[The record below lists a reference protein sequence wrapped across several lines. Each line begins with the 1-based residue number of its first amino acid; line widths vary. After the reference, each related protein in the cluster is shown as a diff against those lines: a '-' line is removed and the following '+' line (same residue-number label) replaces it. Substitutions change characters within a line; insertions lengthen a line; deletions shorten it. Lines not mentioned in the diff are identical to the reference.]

1 MEVLGTPVT
10 ARRPGPEGPRASIIE
25 VEMDSSLDSS
35 AADSDNET
43 PPEEEEE
50 DRRIRSEYWTSY
62 ASTIPPSSMSN
73 PSQNAGNPSKPVDI
87 TKFGALGTTSF
98 YLSLLNYWGA
108 FIFKF
113 FFGFQT

>member
-50 DRRIRSEYWTSY
+50 DRRIRSEY
-62 ASTIPPSSMSN
+62 
-73 PSQNAGNPSKPVDI
+73 
-87 TKFGALGTTSF
+87 
-98 YLSLLNYWGA
+98 
-108 FIFKF
+108 
-113 FFGFQT
+113 

>member
-1 MEVLGTPVT
+1 MRLRSWGLRSASLRAKGRRLRRRVEVLGTPVT

-50 DRRIRSEYWTSY
+50 DRRIRSEY
-62 ASTIPPSSMSN
+62 
-73 PSQNAGNPSKPVDI
+73 
-87 TKFGALGTTSF
+87 
-98 YLSLLNYWGA
+98 
-108 FIFKF
+108 
-113 FFGFQT
+113 